1 TPVLDRV
8 VQDRDDTL
16 GVRLH
21 PRHHPQRVQDVR
33 PRLAGLMSL
42 VGLDRQ
48 GDGPL
53 QQSRRVPLLNLHR
66 SFSSRRLPRC
76 RTLSVAI
83 LTNKLILGRQFPTQC
98 CRYPGLPSPPDARPA
113 SNPSQGVQSV
123 PTNARF
129 AFAVEF
135 VSDIDAA
142 KRFYID
148 VLGLAVERDS
158 PTFVQFKDAA
168 GANYAISND

>member
-21 PRHHPQRVQDVR
+21 PRHDPQRVQDVR

-53 QQSRRVPLLNLHR
+53 QQCRRVPLLNLHR

-83 LTNKLILGRQFPTQC
+83 LPNKRFWVLHLPPKC
-98 CRYPGLPSPPDARPA
+98 CPYPGLPFPHEAPPA

-123 PTNARF
+123 TTNARF

-142 KRFYID
+142 KRFYVD
-148 VLGLAVERDS
+148 VLGLAV
-158 PTFVQFKDAA
+158 
-168 GANYAISND
+168 